1 MVTGHDIYDLLF
13 ANAGGPGERYT
24 RRTVDAVGAD
34 GTPYVYMNQST
45 RMACER
51 LCDVKKGDR
60 VLVLITQHRAVI
72 IGKVTT

>member
-1 MVTGHDIYDLLF
+1 MVSGHDIYELLF
-13 ANAGGPGERYT
+13 DDGGRASERYT

-60 VLVLITQHRAVI
+60 VLVLVTQHRAVI
-72 IGKVTT
+72 IGKVTK